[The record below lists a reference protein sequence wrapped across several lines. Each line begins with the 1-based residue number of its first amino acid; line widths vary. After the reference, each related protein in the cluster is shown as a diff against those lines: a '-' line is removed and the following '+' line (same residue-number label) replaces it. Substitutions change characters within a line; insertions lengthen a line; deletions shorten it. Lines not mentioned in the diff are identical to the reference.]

1 MNNSST
7 SNSDFARFVKRF
19 LVHALILTCLISC
32 VFFLPLPGSY
42 YFEIPRKTE
51 YSKVSWVHD
60 YLKPSESW
68 KNKVAFVGSSICLNG
83 INDSLLNSWDS
94 SGTSYV
100 NLGITHSCFAMTD
113 VLLEQMIT
121 EQNIKPKKVM
131 LCFKGDAMNRNLH
144 NLFPLAANPNQILQS
159 GLNGN
164 TQVISSFLHHTA
176 WNIHAAT
183 GIFKLADEKDELE
196 FNSAFGFKPQKT
208 ISLKEIEKSYQRNR
222 SGSEANF
229 NAIEAETNGKKL
241 GIKSKLFLLQADFV
255 QNIRFQRVS
264 FERSARLL
272 EKAGI
277 PFDIIVYPNLV
288 SARMGKPQIM
298 ADYIKRTFTSID
310 FDKHRVIAVDDT
322 CFANSR
328 YYVDMNHL
336 NPQGADQLTRFIYNT
351 ISAEQ

>member
-1 MNNSST
+1 M
-7 SNSDFARFVKRF
+7 V
-19 LVHALILTCLISC
+19 
-32 VFFLPLPGSY
+32 
-42 YFEIPRKTE
+42 
-51 YSKVSWVHD
+51 
-60 YLKPSESW
+60 
-68 KNKVAFVGSSICLNG
+68 
-83 INDSLLNSWDS
+83 
-94 SGTSYV
+94 
-100 NLGITHSCFAMTD
+100 
-113 VLLEQMIT
+113 LEQK
-121 EQNIKPKKVM
+121 IKPKKVM

-144 NLFPLAANPNQILQS
+144 NLFPLAANPKQIIQS

-164 TQVISSFLHHTA
+164 TQVLSSFLHHTA

-183 GIFKLADEKDELE
+183 GIFKLADEKEELE
-196 FNSAFGFKPQKT
+196 FKSSFGFKPQKT
-208 ISLKEIEKSYQRNR
+208 LSLKEIEKSYQRLR
-222 SGSEANF
+222 GGSEANF
-229 NAIEAETNGKKL
+229 NAIEAETNGKQL
-241 GIKSKLFLLQADFV
+241 GLKSKLFLLQADIL

-272 EKAGI
+272 ESAGI

-322 CFANSR
+322 CFANAR

-336 NPQGADQLTRFIYNT
+336 NPLGAEQLTRYIYNS